1 METLR
6 PLTGN
11 QTRLR
16 IYFGESD
23 RVKRKAF
30 SSYVLELARERKLA
44 GCTVFRAISGFGANS
59 VIRTSNI
66 LALSGD
72 LPIVVELIDDRQHID
87 ALLAALEP
95 DMPACLVTLEP
106 VEVRQYRSKA

>member
-1 METLR
+1 MEELR
-6 PLTGN
+6 LLSGT

-16 IYFGESD
+16 IYFGEAD
-23 RVKRKAF
+23 RVKRKSF
-30 SSYVLELARERKLA
+30 SNYVIELARERKLA

-66 LALSGD
+66 LALSAD
-72 LPIVVELIDDRQHID
+72 LPIIVEMIDDREHID
-87 ALLAALEP
+87 SLLAALDP

-106 VEVRQYRSKA
+106 VEVRYYRSKS